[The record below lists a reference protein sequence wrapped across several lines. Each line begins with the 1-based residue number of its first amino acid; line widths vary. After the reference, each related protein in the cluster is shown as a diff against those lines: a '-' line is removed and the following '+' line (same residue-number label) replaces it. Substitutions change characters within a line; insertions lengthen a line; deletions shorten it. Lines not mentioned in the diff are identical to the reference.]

1 QYNFMSVNLINAP
14 PIVKDLEAPPPPINM
29 PSNQIVTRLINDLLL
44 MLYENPFNKSR
55 LPFGL
60 IITPYRSLKEGE
72 EPVPVIT
79 DAVIARCRRCRTY
92 INPFVSFTDGGQ
104 KWGCNMCYL
113 LNEET
118 EEEKRFKNQLK
129 KEHIPFYDYKSFHNI
144 QSIDN
149 GGFGRIYCAYS
160 KHYQGL
166 IALKSVDIDQRYTFE
181 QFLNEAKQHRKVERH
196 SNILK
201 FYGITR
207 EEYANNGNLSNYLK
221 SNFNTMDWNVKLK
234 FARQI
239 ASAVNHLHENKIVHR
254 DLHSKNILIHNGNI
268 KICDFGI
275 AKFLLDPSLEVSKRL
290 GSIKYSDPQYLN
302 NTKNYSHLTL
312 AIILGEREAII
323 KGTPKKYA
331 KIYTECWQGKPDLRP
346 HIHQVMQDLCNV
358 DITDIVEDTDQ
369 TNNELQNDDLLHS
382 KEIPLSAQIDSLN
395 NQLKDLDKAQAG
407 IAEILQLYYGEFLFH
422 HTKVEEDSWLFF
434 TRLNFH
440 SNNHFASSLNSNG
453 KVFSREETEQNYEV
467 DQNQPQI
474 EETDVNCEPRRE
486 ETEDNSDGKS
496 QYLSIDDNNILKFE

>member
-1 QYNFMSVNLINAP
+1 
-14 PIVKDLEAPPPPINM
+14 
-29 PSNQIVTRLINDLLL
+29 
-44 MLYENPFNKSR
+44 
-55 LPFGL
+55 
-60 IITPYRSLKEGE
+60 
-72 EPVPVIT
+72 
-79 DAVIARCRRCRTY
+79 
-92 INPFVSFTDGGQ
+92 
-104 KWGCNMCYL
+104 
-113 LNEET
+113 T

-207 EEYANNGNLSNYLK
+207 EERHKKNYIFVLEYANNGNLSNYLK

-302 NTKNYSHLTL
+302 NTKNYSRNEKSDIYSIGILLWQISSGHAPFTYESIQDLTL

-422 HTKVEEDSWLFF
+422 HTKGSTSFLTFNAKYVEI
-434 TRLNFH
+434 
-440 SNNHFASSLNSNG
+440 SSSTS
-453 KVFSREETEQNYEV
+453 KETEQNYEV

>member
-1 QYNFMSVNLINAP
+1 
-14 PIVKDLEAPPPPINM
+14 
-29 PSNQIVTRLINDLLL
+29 
-44 MLYENPFNKSR
+44 
-55 LPFGL
+55 
-60 IITPYRSLKEGE
+60 
-72 EPVPVIT
+72 
-79 DAVIARCRRCRTY
+79 
-92 INPFVSFTDGGQ
+92 
-104 KWGCNMCYL
+104 
-113 LNEET
+113 
-118 EEEKRFKNQLK
+118 
-129 KEHIPFYDYKSFHNI
+129 
-144 QSIDN
+144 
-149 GGFGRIYCAYS
+149 
-160 KHYQGL
+160 
-166 IALKSVDIDQRYTFE
+166 
-181 QFLNEAKQHRKVERH
+181 AKQHRKVERH

-207 EEYANNGNLSNYLK
+207 EERHKKNYIFVLEYANNGNLSNYLK

-302 NTKNYSHLTL
+302 NTKNYSRNEKSDIYSIGILLWQISSGHAPFTYESIQDLTL

-422 HTKVEEDSWLFF
+422 HTKGSTSFLTFNAKYVEI
-434 TRLNFH
+434 
-440 SNNHFASSLNSNG
+440 SSSTS
-453 KVFSREETEQNYEV
+453 KETEQNYEV

-486 ETEDNSDGKS
+486 ETEDNSDAGGQSREQIWSYYKTNDPDTYGYRDVTCNCCPKHWGHGHLGKMETHLKWMLYQQQKNKKNTEFPGYIC
-496 QYLSIDDNNILKFE
+496 QYGPFVAGEILRDPSSKEQHVE